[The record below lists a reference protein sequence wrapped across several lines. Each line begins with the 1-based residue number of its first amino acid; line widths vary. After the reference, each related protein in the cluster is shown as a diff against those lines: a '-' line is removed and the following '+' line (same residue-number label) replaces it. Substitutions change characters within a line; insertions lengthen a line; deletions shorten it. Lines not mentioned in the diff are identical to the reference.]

1 MPTIGSLW
9 SGIGLEVAK
18 AYKRPDHSKAFQK
31 PWFLEHAQTSPIG
44 ASKTPFQ
51 TEHLLKAF
59 ASPVLSDIRAE
70 RSIRQIGLLPVVRC
84 ISRERPL
91 WLNRSAPLPQR
102 QDSVQKGRLS
112 WQSTR
117 RMDCHAIRPHR
128 VNEISSLILSLH
140 TKMSF
145 FAN

>member
-70 RSIRQIGLLPVVRC
+70 RSIRQIGLEADLRRRGRPVA
-84 ISRERPL
+84 L
-91 WLNRSAPLPQR
+91 AR
-102 QDSVQKGRLS
+102 QARGR
-112 WQSTR
+112 
-117 RMDCHAIRPHR
+117 
-128 VNEISSLILSLH
+128 
-140 TKMSF
+140 
-145 FAN
+145 